1 VATIGT
7 GAEAP
12 ALGMTL
18 DDADGNA
25 HAIGDA
31 LSRGPLVLGVYKSSC
46 QASKTAFPFLQ
57 RLADRYGEAGLTVFG
72 VAQDSANV
80 TRSFARRLDLTISI
94 LIEGPDYPVTL
105 AYDVVA
111 TPTVFLIDKDGA
123 VAWTSMGFMKPQM
136 NELADTVARLVGKE
150 PEPLVTDAD
159 ADVPMFVPG

>member
-1 VATIGT
+1 MATIGT

-18 DDADGNA
+18 EDADGTA
-25 HAIGDA
+25 RTIGEA
-31 LSRGPLVLGVYKSSC
+31 LAGGPLILGVYKSSC

-57 RLADRYGEAGLTVFG
+57 RLADRYGEAGLTVYG
-72 VAQDSANV
+72 IAQDSANV
-80 TRSFARRLDLTISI
+80 TRSFGRRLDLSIPI
-94 LIEGPDYPVTL
+94 LIEGPDYPLTL

-111 TPTVFLIDKDGA
+111 TPTVFLIREDGS

-136 NELADTVARLVGKE
+136 NELADTVAGLLGKE
-150 PEPLVTDAD
+150 PEPIVTDAD

>member
-1 VATIGT
+1 MATVGT
-7 GAEAP
+7 GAAAP
-12 ALGMTL
+12 ALEMTL

-25 HAIGDA
+25 RAIGEA
-31 LSRGPLVLGVYKSSC
+31 LARGPLVLGIYKSSC

-57 RLADRYGEAGLTVFG
+57 RLADRYGEDGLTVYG
-72 VAQDSANV
+72 VAQDSANI
-80 TRSFARRLDLTISI
+80 TQSFARRLGLSIPI
-94 LIEGPDYPVTL
+94 LIEGPDFPVTL

-111 TPTVFLIDKDGA
+111 TPTVFLIDRDGS

-136 NELADTVARLVGKE
+136 NELADAVAKLVGRE